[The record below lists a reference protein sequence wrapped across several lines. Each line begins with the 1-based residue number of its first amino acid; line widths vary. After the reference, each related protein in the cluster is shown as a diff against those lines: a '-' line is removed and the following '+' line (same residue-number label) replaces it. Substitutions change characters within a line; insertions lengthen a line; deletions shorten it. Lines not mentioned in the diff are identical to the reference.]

1 LEDILNEQIE
11 IVDKVVAVNR
21 VSKAHKGGR
30 KMSFSALV
38 IAGDGHGRVGCGL
51 GKANEVADAIRKGV
65 NIARKNM
72 VEIPLKGTTIPHEI
86 IGCFGAGRVM
96 LKPAS
101 EGTGVIAGSSVRVIC
116 ELAGI
121 KDILTKSMRSDNVIN
136 VAKATMQGLEA
147 LKEHMQLKAEL
158 RFELKE
164 IAAENEKIEQ
174 ENNVDLGKQKQQE
187 DNQEEDKQDAQVE

>member
-1 LEDILNEQIE
+1 MQDIVNKQPD
-11 IVDKVVAVNR
+11 IVEKVITINR
-21 VSKAHKGGR
+21 VSKVHKGGK

-65 NIARKNM
+65 NTARKNM
-72 VEIPLKGTTIPHEI
+72 IDVPLKGNTIPHEI
-86 IGCFGAGRVM
+86 IGCFSAARVM

-101 EGTGVIAGSSVRVIC
+101 EGTGVIAGSSVRAIC

-147 LKEHMQLKAEL
+147 LSAHMQIKEEMASERQEVKQEVKPEVKAET
-158 RFELKE
+158 KE
-164 IAAENEKIEQ
+164 NKDDAESK
-174 ENNVDLGKQKQQE
+174 
-187 DNQEEDKQDAQVE
+187 